1 MIFASE
7 GLLFGTAGVPK
18 SARAHS
24 TLAGIQHIASMG
36 LDCLEIEFVKGVR
49 MGSDLAKK
57 IGQEASRL
65 NVRLSV
71 HAPYSINLN
80 APEEGKRLASQERI
94 LHSAR
99 LAELC
104 GAESVVFH
112 PGYYGTSS
120 PQEAYETIKR
130 GIQELVSILRKDR
143 VSILLRPEVMGK
155 RSQFGRLEDILHLC
169 REIDGIL
176 PCVDFS
182 HIHACEGRANSYL
195 GFHRILKKIQKKLG
209 DGALKNMHIHVSGVE
224 YSEKG
229 EMRHRDLQES
239 DFRYDEWIL
248 ALKNL
253 GVKGMIICES
263 PNLERDALMLKTL
276 FLSK

>member
-99 LAELC
+99 EKIPVRKT
-104 GAESVVFH
+104 GGH
-112 PGYYGTSS
+112 PSS
-120 PQEAYETIKR
+120 LQRNRWDPSMCRFFAY
-130 GIQELVSILRKDR
+130 
-143 VSILLRPEVMGK
+143 
-155 RSQFGRLEDILHLC
+155 
-169 REIDGIL
+169 
-176 PCVDFS
+176 PCV
-182 HIHACEGRANSYL
+182 
-195 GFHRILKKIQKKLG
+195 
-209 DGALKNMHIHVSGVE
+209 
-224 YSEKG
+224 
-229 EMRHRDLQES
+229 
-239 DFRYDEWIL
+239 
-248 ALKNL
+248 
-253 GVKGMIICES
+253 
-263 PNLERDALMLKTL
+263 
-276 FLSK
+276 